1 MSATESIKRTKG
13 ERILFAV
20 AFTLLALYAL
30 FILYHFYF
38 LLQLAT
44 KGSPVE
50 YNQALTD
57 SKLATWSPNFTLK
70 NFVAAFGAFSD
81 DYGNT
86 FIAMT
91 FNSLWFSIGSE
102 IIVLFF
108 QGAVAYAIC
117 KYDFKGK
124 MFLYNLVLVRMM
136 VPIVGT
142 LPSAYKIYSKFGLI
156 NSPLILL
163 TATDCLGGGNF
174 LILYAFFKGISWD
187 YAEAAFI
194 DGANHFDVYFRIML
208 IMALP
213 AISVLFITGFIARWN
228 EYINISLFMPL
239 RPTLS
244 YGLYIYEQ
252 KMNYS
257 GANRPAYY
265 SGVVIA
271 TLPCIALFVI
281 FQNSIM
287 QTVHLGG
294 IKG

>member
-1 MSATESIKRTKG
+1 MRIKETIKRTKG
-13 ERILFAV
+13 ERIVFGIAFAI
-20 AFTLLALYAL
+20 LAVYAL

-38 LLQLAT
+38 LMQLAT
-44 KGSPVE
+44 KGSAIE
-50 YNQALTD
+50 YDMDIANKTLG
-57 SKLATWSPNFTLK
+57 TWSPNFTLN
-70 NFVAAFGAFSD
+70 NFILAFSAFTD
-81 DYGNT
+81 DFGNT

-102 IIVLFF
+102 VVVLFF
-108 QGAVAYAIC
+108 QAAVAYAIC
-117 KYDFKGK
+117 KYDFKGR

-142 LPSAYKIYSKFGLI
+142 MPSAYKVYSQIGLL
-156 NSPLILL
+156 NSPMILL

-174 LILYAFFKGISWD
+174 LILYAFFKGISWE

-194 DGANHFDVYFRIML
+194 DGANHFDVYFKIML
-208 IMALP
+208 RMALP

-228 EYINISLFMPL
+228 EYINISLYMPEM
-239 RPTLS
+239 PTLS

-252 KMNYS
+252 NMKYAGGNM
-257 GANRPAYY
+257 PAYFA
-265 SGVVIA
+265 GVFIA
-271 TLPCIALFVI
+271 TIPCITLFII

-287 QTVHLGG
+287 QTVHMGG